1 MGYGDLVLA
10 KPWRVLA
17 PIEALT
23 GILMCGLSTGVC
35 FAVVHRIYQAVHAPT
50 SCAAALAGE
59 GNMTSAFFWGLFAAS
74 SLFIGGLLAFWFRI
88 SNKMLGLIMAF
99 GSGVLI
105 SAVAFELA
113 HESVELSHGS
123 GMETLGLFAG
133 AIVFFAGDWLI
144 SHLGGEAR
152 KSIGAAHDTALG
164 LPITL
169 GIVLDGVPESIVIG
183 LSLLGGHT
191 VSLAMLLA
199 VFISNVP
206 EAIAA
211 TTGLGAGGWSR
222 LRILRLWLLI
232 AVVCGGASLAG
243 FVVLA
248 QASNATQAFINMFA
262 GGAILV
268 MLADT
273 MIPEAFAHGGKP
285 AGLVNVMGFA
295 LAAYFSTIA

>member
-1 MGYGDLVLA
+1 
-10 KPWRVLA
+10 
-17 PIEALT
+17 
-23 GILMCGLSTGVC
+23 
-35 FAVVHRIYQAVHAPT
+35 
-50 SCAAALAGE
+50 
-59 GNMTSAFFWGLFAAS
+59 MTSAFFWGMFAAS
-74 SLFIGGLLAFWFRI
+74 SLLVGGLLTFWCRI

-113 HESVELSHGS
+113 HEAVALSHGS
-123 GMETLGLFAG
+123 GMAALGLFAG
-133 AIVFFAGDWLI
+133 ALVFFAGDWLI
-144 SHLGGEAR
+144 SHMGGEDR
-152 KSIGAAHDTALG
+152 KAIGAAHDHALG
-164 LPITL
+164 VPITL

-222 LRILRLWLLI
+222 LRIMRLWLLI
-232 AVVCGGASLAG
+232 AVVCGVAALAG
-243 FVVLA
+243 FVVLEH
-248 QASNATQAFINMFA
+248 ASDATQAFINMFA

-285 AGLVNVMGFA
+285 AGLVTVMGFA
-295 LAAYFSTIA
+295 LAAYFSTIS